1 MGEVSWL
8 GGTILPG
15 APEEKA
21 SGWEKVL
28 SPLAGRPPP
37 SFHRAPASRASER
50 CKVRSGWQTFK
61 PAVLV
66 FTGDS

>member
-8 GGTILPG
+8 GGTVLPG

-28 SPLAGRPPP
+28 SPLAALRPPSTEP
-37 SFHRAPASRASER
+37 LLLGL
-50 CKVRSGWQTFK
+50 VRG
-61 PAVLV
+61 AR
-66 FTGDS
+66 